1 MPVGIVDH
9 ALADVSSQQVHHV
22 GPDSFAGGPNL
33 ATNHDHPA
41 MGRDDHSDN
50 HAVKGHGTAFQTDD
64 EKAAAK
70 YAEMTPEQKVV
81 FNAGVLKF
89 KKEKEAACKADSTSF
104 ECTRADE
111 IR

>member
-1 MPVGIVDH
+1 MDH

-50 HAVKGHGTAFQTDD
+50 HAVKGHGTAFQTDE
-64 EKAAAK
+64 EKAAAEAK
-70 YAEMTPEQKVV
+70 AVDAKIQAVKNDPQHNRSCIDDPV
-81 FNAGVLKF
+81 
-89 KKEKEAACKADSTSF
+89 AACS
-104 ECTRADE
+104 
-111 IR
+111 IL